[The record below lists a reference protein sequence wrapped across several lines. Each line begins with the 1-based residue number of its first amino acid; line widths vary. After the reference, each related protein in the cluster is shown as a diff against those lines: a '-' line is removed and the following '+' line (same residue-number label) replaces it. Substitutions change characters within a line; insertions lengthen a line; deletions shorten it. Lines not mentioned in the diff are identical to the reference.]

1 MQITDERKMFVI
13 HLYFNQHKTYA
24 EIAEIEKEKCHS
36 LIYTL
41 SYRKKNKQDD
51 KKYKKTNNS
60 KKRYLPKSI
69 HYFPKVRQL

>member
-1 MQITDERKMFVI
+1 MLVI
-13 HLYFNQHKTYA
+13 YLYFNQHKTYA

-60 KKRYLPKSI
+60 KKRYLPKYTN
-69 HYFPKVRQL
+69 YFLKLRNLYNSLSH